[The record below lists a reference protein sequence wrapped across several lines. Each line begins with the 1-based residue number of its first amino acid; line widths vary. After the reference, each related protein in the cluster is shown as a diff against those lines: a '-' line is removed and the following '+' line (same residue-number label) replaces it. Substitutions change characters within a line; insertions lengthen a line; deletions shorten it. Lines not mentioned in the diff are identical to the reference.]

1 VEPTDDVAGRLYF
14 ALAKLIRMLRREVPV
29 ALSLG
34 SITALGT
41 VVNEGPIRVGDL
53 AATEGVRAPTMTRIV
68 DGLVADG
75 LAERVPDP
83 GDRRACLVR
92 ATAAGVEV
100 LTGARTARA
109 RVLATSLARLAPE
122 QRNALA
128 AALPAIESL
137 FADESGAPNA

>member
-1 VEPTDDVAGRLYF
+1 
-14 ALAKLIRMLRREVPV
+14 MLRREAPV

-83 GDRRACLVR
+83 GDGRACLVR
-92 ATAAGVEV
+92 ATSAGVE
-100 LTGARTARA
+100 LTTGARTARA
-109 RVLATSLARLAPE
+109 RVLATRLGRLSPQ
-122 QRNALA
+122 QRSALA

-137 FADESGAPNA
+137 FADDSGSPGA